1 MSGRERRDG
10 GRSADAIK
18 TSAAVVAAA
27 TIVVISNKTN
37 APNTLS
43 ACDH

>member
-10 GRSADAIK
+10 GRSADDNK
-18 TSAAVVAAA
+18 NA

-43 ACDH
+43 AW